1 MGTSELSRTL
11 DEMLSGREGG
21 GRNPSMNW
29 LPRRKICNTLTLFKL
44 RKLDKVQQPCELVS
58 RVSCTDL
65 TLLLLSSLLD

>member
-21 GRNPSMNW
+21 RYSAMNW

-65 TLLLLSSLLD
+65 TLLLLSSLLY